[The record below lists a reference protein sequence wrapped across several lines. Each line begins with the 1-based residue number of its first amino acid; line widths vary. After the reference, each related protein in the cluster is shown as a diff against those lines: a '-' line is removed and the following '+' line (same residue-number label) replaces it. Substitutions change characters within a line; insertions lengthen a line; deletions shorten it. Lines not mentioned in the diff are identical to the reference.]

1 MPSFL
6 RRLIFDISIPVGGLA
21 DLHDTIFEKS
31 RIVRAIY
38 WGELAELAYFQSVF
52 LSGALGSTT
61 RTAVRAPLKAL
72 SKFRFWIRV
81 LNNAMFIND
90 AKRNL
95 WGIEGQLW

>member
-61 RTAVRAPLKAL
+61 RTAL
-72 SKFRFWIRV
+72 IRV